1 MRICLIGAG
10 FIGRVHLA
18 AAKSVPALEVV
29 GVVDPHARQDH
40 PDLRG
45 LSFYDSLTAMLRTER
60 LDGAIVA
67 VPDQF
72 HVPIAQECLDHG
84 LAVLL
89 EKPAANSLAEAVELA
104 RSAADVDARL
114 LVGHQRRH
122 HPAARVAK
130 SVLDDNR
137 LGRLLGVNGVF
148 ALRKDANYFVERPR
162 GVGLVNL
169 IHDLDLLQHF
179 CGRLTAVSAAVS
191 HAGRNSREEDTI
203 ALVLEFDSGVVGSMV
218 ATDSSPSPWGW
229 DQATPELP
237 SIPYTDAGTTYC
249 LLGTEG
255 SLAVPDLRLFTHRDG
270 EAWHHPLVQT
280 TLTTPD
286 ENAYVNQLSHFADVM
301 SGAARPV
308 VGIDDALATQ
318 AGLEAVWAS
327 ATDGRRVETH
337 ELITTCYELQ
347 YGR

>member
-148 ALRKDANYFVERPR
+148 ALRKDANYFVQRPR

-218 ATDSSPSPWGW
+218 ATDSSRHRGAGIRRPRSCRRFPTP
-229 DQATPELP
+229 TPERP
-237 SIPYTDAGTTYC
+237 TACWAPRARWPCRIFGSSPTATARRGTTPSC
-249 LLGTEG
+249 
-255 SLAVPDLRLFTHRDG
+255 
-270 EAWHHPLVQT
+270 
-280 TLTTPD
+280 
-286 ENAYVNQLSHFADVM
+286 
-301 SGAARPV
+301 RP
-308 VGIDDALATQ
+308 
-318 AGLEAVWAS
+318 
-327 ATDGRRVETH
+327 R
-337 ELITTCYELQ
+337 
-347 YGR
+347 